1 MDYKN
6 GKIYKILNNVDD
18 NVYVGSTCQTLS
30 KRMAKHRENI
40 NKKEKCNCKLYKH
53 MQQYG
58 KECFYI
64 ELIEEYPC
72 ETIEQLRKRAGEF
85 IRLLGTLNSKVSG
98 RTTQESSKAYY
109 ENNIEKERER
119 CRLYNQSHKDTRQK
133 YYIENKERIQQY
145 RENNK
150 DIIKDKKSSYYEKHK
165 KDISEKRK
173 IKYKCEC
180 GSEIGRS
187 DKAKHERSQKHQNYL
202 KSFSEN

>member
-1 MDYKN
+1 MNK
-6 GKIYKILNNVDD
+6 KQL
-18 NVYVGSTCQTLS
+18 L
-30 KRMAKHRENI
+30 ENI
-40 NKKEKCNCKLYKH
+40 
-53 MQQYG
+53 
-58 KECFYI
+58 
-64 ELIEEYPC
+64 
-72 ETIEQLRKRAGEF
+72 
-85 IRLLGTLNSKVSG
+85 
-98 RTTQESSKAYY
+98 
-109 ENNIEKERER
+109 IEK
-119 CRLYNQSHKDTRQK
+119 HDK
-133 YYIENKERIQQY
+133 YVDLLWYARSGPENESIKGVKENKERIQQY